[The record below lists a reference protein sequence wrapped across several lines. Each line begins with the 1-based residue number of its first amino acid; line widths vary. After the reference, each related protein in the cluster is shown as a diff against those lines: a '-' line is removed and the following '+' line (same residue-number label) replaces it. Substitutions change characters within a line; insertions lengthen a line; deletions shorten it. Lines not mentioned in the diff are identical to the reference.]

1 MGQLSHGGRV
11 RWGGMNKKRGQFSL
25 GGAISCK
32 QLYVNGAGV
41 VERLQ
46 ADGDIESTEATL
58 KAKYLT
64 ISKRADDTGGGAS
77 LNNHVWV
84 NTGNLTVNTNVD
96 DSTYYKLAAPRLELT
111 GGLGFTSA
119 TDNHSAIQWMSTSA
133 NDAAKAAIY
142 AVPYNDGSTVRTHI
156 IAQAGDGNVFFI
168 AGWLS
173 LYTVAYPSDD
183 LLKFNE
189 EALSVGLD
197 AVKLLQPR
205 RYLKVQ
211 SLSDEQVPAN
221 AWTEFGFV
229 AQEVE
234 QVPGLDVLVRER
246 PDAKDI
252 NKTVKAVDYT
262 GIAAVNT
269 QALKELLAK
278 VEALEARVA
287 VLEGGASGSSGGASG
302 SSGGASGSSG
312 GASGSSGGA
321 SGSSGGASGSSVA
334 TTEVVT
340 N

>member
-1 MGQLSHGGRV
+1 MVQLSHGGRV
-11 RWGGMNKKRGQFSL
+11 RWGGMNKKHGQLSL

-32 QLYVNGAGV
+32 QLYVNGAARVGGTYIS
-41 VERLQ
+41 
-46 ADGDIESTEATL
+46 ADGATVQ
-58 KAKYLT
+58 
-64 ISKRADDTGGGAS
+64 G
-77 LNNHVWV
+77 
-84 NTGNLTVNTNVD
+84 TVSVD
-96 DSTYYKLAAPRLELT
+96 DGHLFINNNAYNLMVPRLVLS
-111 GGLGFTSA
+111 GGLGDMNTS
-119 TDNHSAIQWMSTSA
+119 TDNSCIQWGSQST
-133 NDAAKAAIY
+133 NDTHKAGIWAFPFTW
-142 AVPYNDGSTVRTHI
+142 AGVTRTHI
-156 IAQAGDGNVFFI
+156 IVQAGDGNQYFI
-168 AGWLS
+168 AGWMS
-173 LYTVAYPSDD
+173 LYTVSYPSDD

-246 PDAKDI
+246 PDTKDF
-252 NKTVKAVDYT
+252 NKTVKTVDYT

-287 VLEGGASGSSGGASG
+287 VLEGGAS
-302 SSGGASGSSG
+302 
-312 GASGSSGGA
+312 
-321 SGSSGGASGSSVA
+321 
-334 TTEVVT
+334 